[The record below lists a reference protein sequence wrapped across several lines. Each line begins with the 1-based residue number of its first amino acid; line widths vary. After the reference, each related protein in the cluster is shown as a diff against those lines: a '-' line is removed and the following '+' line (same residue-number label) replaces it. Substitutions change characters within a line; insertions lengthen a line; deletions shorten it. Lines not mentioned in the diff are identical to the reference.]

1 MENLLRVR
9 REGAV
14 GSVCTNCVL
23 RYQEFNRLHT
33 AVEGM
38 AVKMREIY
46 QKDKAWSKGR
56 GLL

>member
-9 REGAV
+9 IEGAV
-14 GSVCTNCVL
+14 GSVCTNRVL

-33 AVEGM
+33 AVEEM